1 MVDFI
6 GRRGGGGYEIVLI
19 DLFLNDVSKLRVWF
33 VYFFYMKIN
42 EDDIKELIL
51 YKVIE
56 KFNFDYNYGL

>member
-1 MVDFI
+1 M
-6 GRRGGGGYEIVLI
+6 Y
-19 DLFLNDVSKLRVWF
+19 LNDESKLRVWF

-42 EDDIKELIL
+42 EDDIKDLIL